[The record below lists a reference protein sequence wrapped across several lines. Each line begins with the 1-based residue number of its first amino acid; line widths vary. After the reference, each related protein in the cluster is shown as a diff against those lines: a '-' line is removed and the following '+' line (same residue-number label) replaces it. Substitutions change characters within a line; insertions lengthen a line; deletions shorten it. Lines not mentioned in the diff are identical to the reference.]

1 MKTKREYCE
10 GMEGGSK
17 TLVFYYSYGMGGWGD
32 LLKGLHTCW
41 CWAKA
46 TGRAL
51 RIDFRKHVFG
61 DVFPQYG
68 KELMLRL
75 EGAQV
80 LNLIDKVGGLGVE
93 EIAKVEA
100 DVIVVACNWFHPNS
114 VKGVEREVVLAY
126 YDALYR
132 DLFSVS
138 MEGVGVEE
146 GTYRVFHCRMG
157 DKYLSEAYACKG
169 DNRIGSMAVL
179 AEQIRAFGGVGD
191 ANGGEGNKTMVCSD
205 HASVIRSL
213 LTQIPN
219 SFCMCTEP
227 YHIAYYRD
235 DLVERLGP
243 IRAMIYEHFVM
254 SRSTG
259 IWMAAY
265 SGFPITAAMVGGVP
279 LVLKGETYR
288 DDYVD
293 FVRGLRA

>member
-1 MKTKREYCE
+1 MAEHGNGK
-10 GMEGGSK
+10 M
-17 TLVFYYSYGMGGWGD
+17 LVFYYSYGMGGWGD
-32 LLKGLHTCW
+32 MIKGLHTCW
-41 CWAKA
+41 CWARA
-46 TGRAL
+46 TGREL

-68 KELMLRL
+68 KELALRL

-80 LNLIDKVGGLGVE
+80 LNLIDKVGGTGVE

-100 DVIVVACNWFHPNS
+100 DVLVVACNWFHPES
-114 VKGVEREVVLAY
+114 VKGVEREIVLGY

-132 DLFSVS
+132 DLFPVCA
-138 MEGVGVEE
+138 GNVDVEE

-169 DNRIGSMAVL
+169 DNRIGSMGVL
-179 AEQIRAFGGVGD
+179 AEQIRAFGG
-191 ANGGEGNKTMVCSD
+191 GGGKTMVCSD

-219 SFCMCTEP
+219 SFCVCTEP

-235 DLVERLGP
+235 DLVQRMGP
-243 IRAMIYEHFVM
+243 IRAMIYEHYLM
-254 SRSTG
+254 SRSTE

-265 SGFPITAAMVGGVP
+265 SGFPITAAMVGEVD

-293 FVRGLRA
+293 FVQGLRA